1 MLQKFLYIKRL
12 SLRNLVCKNGRR
24 IDMKKNKFIV
34 CSFSA
39 KKKGKEKKKIYRVLV
54 FRKEKRKKK
63 KKEKRKKERREKS
76 KK

>member
-39 KKKGKEKKKIYRVLV
+39 KKKGKEKKK
-54 FRKEKRKKK
+54 
-63 KKEKRKKERREKS
+63 KKEKKREERKVRSKKEEKKRKTEIS
-76 KK
+76 

>member
-39 KKKGKEKKKIYRVLV
+39 KKKGKEKKK
-54 FRKEKRKKK
+54 
-63 KKEKRKKERREKS
+63 KKEPYNVEKLGNGPFS
-76 KK
+76 NNEKTL